1 MAIFPLRFR
10 PKESYHEHPR
20 CFGNAREGGH
30 RSHAGCDLYGLPGTD
45 ILAVEDGVVLRTGYQ
60 FYLSSVAIDIQH
72 ASGVIRYCELG
83 QISESLKIGSTVRA
97 GQVIAKIGQ
106 LKGLPLSML
115 HLEMYTGNASG
126 PLSNFQVPPYERRK
140 DLMDPT
146 PFLDAC
152 ELWSEPP
159 AVLAA
164 V

>member
-20 CFGNAREGGH
+20 CFGNAREGGN
-30 RSHAGCDLYGLPGTD
+30 RSHAGCDLYAPPGTD
-45 ILAVEDGVVLRTGYQ
+45 ILAVEDGIVLRTGYQ
-60 FYLSSVAIDIQH
+60 FYLSSIAIYIEH

-83 QISESLKIGSTVRA
+83 EISESLKIGSTVRA
-97 GQVIAKIGQ
+97 GQVIAKIGKLQ
-106 LKGLPLSML
+106 GLPLSML
-115 HLEMYTGNASG
+115 HLEMYSGTVSG
-126 PLSNFQVPPYERRK
+126 PLSNFQVPPYDRRK

-152 ELWSEPP
+152 ILLPELP
-159 AVLAA
+159 AVLS